1 MESLPNLTV
10 PIETVVPELMLSA
23 GRMFTTTELVFT
35 SRIRDY

>member
-23 GRMFTTTELVFT
+23 GERLQQQN
-35 SRIRDY
+35 